1 MDKIKILSKAICL
14 MFVVLFLVN
23 IVGCKGNCENVGYA
37 TNLKLSD
44 NIIQVTTTKAYD
56 IIKANLDRAKSLD
69 KVKTK
74 VKVKKKK
81 KKKVK
86 VKYLGVFKV
95 YAYCACQKCC
105 GKNAHGVTATGTKV
119 KEGRTIAVDPKVIPL
134 GSTVYIKYKGKT
146 HKYIAEDTG
155 GEWIQGFK
163 IDKYTKSHSA
173 CLQWGI
179 KKCKVYVIKKKRK

>member
-23 IVGCKGNCENVGYA
+23 VVGCKGNCENVGYA

-56 IIKANLDRAKSLD
+56 IIKSNLN
-69 KVKTK
+69 KTK
-74 VKVKKKK
+74 IVKKKKVVKKKK
-81 KKKVK
+81 KNKM
-86 VKYLGVFKV
+86 KYLGVFKV

-105 GKNAHGVTATGTKV
+105 GKNAHGVTSTGTKV

-155 GEWIQGFK
+155 GGWIQGFK
-163 IDKYTKSHSA
+163 IDKYMKSHSA
-173 CLQWGI
+173 CNKWGI
-179 KKCKVYVIKKKRK
+179 KNCKVYVVKKKHKK